1 MTPDQ
6 RLRRIFRVLVEVV
19 EKDPILSQRI
29 EEALAGNLGKS
40 PSGQKRSRRKTA
52 LLDPFTE
59 YSQGEESLLAK
70 LRQLDIEALK
80 DIVAQFG
87 MDPSKLAMKWKSLDR
102 IIDHI
107 VTTVRARAQ
116 RGDAFRR

>member
-1 MTPDQ
+1 MTQDQ
-6 RLRRIFRVLVEVV
+6 RLRRIFRVLAEVV

-29 EEALAGNLGKS
+29 EEALDGSVGKS
-40 PSGQKRSRRKTA
+40 PSGQKRSRRKPA

-59 YSQGEESLLAK
+59 YSQGEESLSAK

-80 DIVAQFG
+80 DIVAQYG

-107 VTTVRARAQ
+107 VTTVRVRAQ

>member
-6 RLRRIFRVLVEVV
+6 RLRRIFRVLAEVV
-19 EKDPILSQRI
+19 EKDPTLSKRI
-29 EEALAGNLGKS
+29 EEALDGSAGKS
-40 PSGQKRSRRKTA
+40 PPSQNRRRRKPA

-80 DIVAQFG
+80 DIVAQYG
-87 MDPSKLAMKWKSLDR
+87 MDPSMLVMKWKSLNR
-102 IIDHI
+102 LVDHI
-107 VTTVRARAQ
+107 MTTVRARAQ